1 MGRINRRDLLY
12 AALPGAAAGGWML
25 AASAIL
31 STGTKVDFTPLLWL
45 DAVQWWWLDNWWITL
60 WIVAAALLPSALLA
74 IVIMVT
80 VYRWRTRRR
89 PILRARRDGRVRLV
103 ERGTSDNLGH
113 SDWRDLASTRQLFPG
128 GHPLWGGIAVAEE
141 YRVDLDPKM
150 AGVPFDPRNPRTWG
164 QGGRTPLLI
173 DDTTKGSGHS
183 IIFAGSGAY
192 KSTSALTGVALIGFR
207 GGEVG
212 MGSASALLV

>member
-1 MGRINRRDLLY
+1 M
-12 AALPGAAAGGWML
+12 
-25 AASAIL
+25 
-31 STGTKVDFTPLLWL
+31 
-45 DAVQWWWLDNWWITL
+45 
-60 WIVAAALLPSALLA
+60 
-74 IVIMVT
+74 
-80 VYRWRTRRR
+80 R
-89 PILRARRDGRVRLV
+89 PV
-103 ERGTSDNLGH
+103 ERGISDNLGH
-113 SDWRDLASTRQLFPG
+113 SDWHGLAATRQLFPG

-141 YRVDLDPKM
+141 YRVDLDPRI
-150 AGVPFDPRNPRTWG
+150 AGVPFDPHDRRTWG

-173 DDTTKGSGHS
+173 DPCTAGSGHS